1 MVQQKIVM
9 KVQMCCEKCRTMA
22 LKIAA
27 VAKGVKQVSIEG
39 EKDQVEVIGERI
51 DSVTLTMSMRKKVG
65 HADIVSIEEVKVEEV
80 KVEEAV
86 EEEKKPSD
94 DPIPNAWTPSYYYV
108 PCLQYPNP
116 MHYLVVHEEPTNCS
130 VM

>member
-9 KVQMCCEKCRTMA
+9 KVQMSCEKCRTKA

-27 VAKGVKQVSIEG
+27 VAKGVKQVSIEA

-65 HADIVSIEEVKVEEV
+65 HAYIVSVEEV
-80 KVEEAV
+80 KKEKK
-86 EEEKKPSD
+86 EKKPSD
-94 DPIPNAWTPSYYYV
+94 EPSYCYV

-116 MHYLVVHEEPTNCS
+116 MHYQVVHEQPTNCS

>member
-9 KVQMCCEKCRTMA
+9 KVQMSCEKCRTMA

-27 VAKGVKQVSIEG
+27 VAKGVKQVSIAA

-65 HADIVSIEEVKVEEV
+65 HAYIVSVEEV

-94 DPIPNAWTPSYYYV
+94 EPIPNAWTPSYYYV

-116 MHYLVVHEEPTNCS
+116 MHYQVVHEQPTNCS